1 MTPSE
6 LKEMPHRSE
15 YRHPEPYPPEDTP
28 PCPPDRSQKI
38 KSFLAKRWKRL
49 VQLAIVLS
57 ISFALY
63 EYVALPHPVNVA
75 GVKTVTTTE
84 TIGATG
90 KVRGNRVADL
100 GMDTSGV
107 ISSIYVKEGDR
118 VSAGTPILSLSQP
131 ELRAS
136 ADAALAGLDSANAEL
151 ARASRGPLPSEIRE
165 ARANLAQAQ
174 SVGQARIAQAQA
186 KLRTV
191 KRGPRSQEI
200 AEANSELQRRQDI
213 FSKAQ
218 LDYKR
223 LEKLVKQGAVAQ
235 SQLDDAKTNL
245 DTSRSS
251 VDAQKS
257 RVSLLKEGAT
267 SDEIA
272 EANAA
277 LAEAKASRDTNV
289 AAARERLNTLLS
301 QPRREEVTAARAN
314 VSQARAE
321 YRRSLDVS
329 SKSELKAPF
338 SGVVADIPVE
348 QGQSISPG
356 QKLVVLHEMTRP
368 LIEVETDE
376 ENLSALAVGQKAIVT
391 ADAFPGRELSAVV
404 TDLGSKVNPERGTIQ
419 ILLTPT
425 SHATWLRPDLTVDVN
440 IITEKSA
447 RRIILPADTLTR
459 HGGGSAVFV
468 VRHGR
473 AVPVR
478 VTAGA
483 VGSAGVVVTG
493 DLRDGEQVVRNA
505 DNVTA
510 YSDIKPNRRR

>member
-6 LKEMPHRSE
+6 LKEMPRRSE
-15 YRHPEPYPPEDTP
+15 HRHPEPYSPENIP
-28 PCPPDRSQKI
+28 PCPQPRAKQVKT
-38 KSFLAKRWKRL
+38 FLAKKWKRL

-75 GVKTVTTTE
+75 VVKTVTTTE

-90 KVRGNRVADL
+90 KIRGNRVADL
-100 GMDTSGV
+100 GMDSSGV

-118 VSAGTPILSLSQP
+118 VTAGMPILSLGQP

-136 ADAALAGLDSANAEL
+136 ADAALAGLESANAEL
-151 ARASRGPLPSEIRE
+151 ARASRGALPSEIRE

-174 SVGQARIAQAQA
+174 SVGQARVAQAQA

-191 KRGPRSQEI
+191 KRGPRTQEI
-200 AEANSELQRRQDI
+200 AEANSELQRRQDVL
-213 FSKAQ
+213 SKAQ

-223 LEKLVKQGAVAQ
+223 LEKLVKQGAVSQ

-245 DTSRSS
+245 DTSKAS
-251 VDAQKS
+251 VDAQKA

-272 EANAA
+272 DANAA

-289 AAARERLNTLLS
+289 AAAKERLNTILS
-301 QPRREEVTAARAN
+301 QPRREDITAARAK
-314 VSQARAE
+314 VDQARAE
-321 YRRSLDVS
+321 YQRALDMS

-338 SGVVADIPVE
+338 SGVIADIPVE
-348 QGQSISPG
+348 EGQSVSPG

-376 ENLSALAVGQKAIVT
+376 ENLSTLAVGQKAIVT

-425 SHATWLRPDLTVDVN
+425 NHATWLRPDLTVDVN
-440 IITEKSA
+440 IITQKSA
-447 RRIILPADTLTR
+447 RRIILPADTVTR

-468 VRHGR
+468 VRHGK

-493 DLRDGEQVVRNA
+493 NLKDGELVVRNA

-510 YSDIKPNRRR
+510 NSDVQPSRRR